1 MKKNL
6 FIKSTLILILS
17 GFLTKILGFIIKVI
31 YTRIIGEYGI
41 SLYSI
46 AVPTYSLLLTIA
58 TLAIPISISKLVSEN
73 KGRSI
78 RILTSAAFLIIS
90 INLVLVFVIFLTK
103 DFLAVNLLKEPKASP
118 IIMAFALT
126 LPFVSI
132 SSVLKGYFAGKQN
145 MVPHATSNIIEQIVR
160 LIIILVVLPIL
171 KRKSDMLAILG
182 LILLTIISEIS
193 SIIVFL
199 FFLPKKINFNTKI
212 LPSKKITKDILDI
225 SIPTVS
231 GRIIGNIGYFFEPII
246 LTNLLL
252 FSGYN
257 NSYILSEYGA
267 YNAYS
272 LALLTMPSFFIGAIA
287 TSLLPEISKFNGN
300 NNLKMVKRRI
310 HQSIIFSLIIGIF
323 FSLLIFIFRDKLLFS
338 LYNTTKGSDYIKVLA
353 PFFVLFYLEGVLTSS
368 LQALGYA
375 KVTMNITLYG
385 VIIKL
390 FIMAILSLCHIGIY
404 SLVIAEIINIFFVV
418 FFNFKHLKKYIF
430 IEPTTP
436 ENTFDSL

>member
-193 SIIVFL
+193 SIIIFL

-257 NSYILSEYGA
+257 NGYILSEYGA

-418 FFNFKHLKKYIF
+418 FFNFKHLKKYI
-430 IEPTTP
+430 
-436 ENTFDSL
+436 

>member
-171 KRKSDMLAILG
+171 KKKSDMLAILG

-418 FFNFKHLKKYIF
+418 FFNFKHLKKYI
-430 IEPTTP
+430 
-436 ENTFDSL
+436 

>member
-310 HQSIIFSLIIGIF
+310 HQSVIFSLIIGIF

-418 FFNFKHLKKYIF
+418 FFNFKHLKKYI
-430 IEPTTP
+430 
-436 ENTFDSL
+436 

>member
-160 LIIILVVLPIL
+160 LIIILVMLPIL

-418 FFNFKHLKKYIF
+418 FFNFKHLKKYI
-430 IEPTTP
+430 
-436 ENTFDSL
+436 

>member
-103 DFLAVNLLKEPKASP
+103 DFLAINLLKEPKASP

-171 KRKSDMLAILG
+171 KKKSDMLAILG

-418 FFNFKHLKKYIF
+418 FFNFKHLKKYI
-430 IEPTTP
+430 
-436 ENTFDSL
+436 

>member
-90 INLVLVFVIFLTK
+90 INLILVFVIFLTK
-103 DFLAVNLLKEPKASP
+103 DFLAINLLKEPKASP

-418 FFNFKHLKKYIF
+418 FFNFKHLKKYI
-430 IEPTTP
+430 
-436 ENTFDSL
+436 